1 MPIQIEVGVELLL
14 LQLMVLRC
22 LCVSF
27 STMLLAFF
35 DGRSLAGA
43 FPILTDRPAW
53 TAGHSE
59 FACANENECMYYVY

>member
-35 DGRSLAGA
+35 DGRCLDGGA
-43 FPILTDRPAW
+43 FPIPTDRPAW
-53 TAGHSE
+53 TAGHLK
-59 FACANENECMYYVY
+59 NEYGVLEC